1 MPTSCK
7 FVNKTGAT
15 LSPSPASDYFIAM
28 PSLFTIQFDQLVD
41 RLVSDH
47 PIGDVT
53 VDIRIIEP
61 GGQLGVLAVL
71 LLEGG
76 NLPIKL
82 LAANLYAQLL

>member
-1 MPTSCK
+1 MSIKQGWPFRHPLLQT
-7 FVNKTGAT
+7 V
-15 LSPSPASDYFIAM
+15 AM
-28 PSLFTIQFDQLVD
+28 SSLFTVQLNQLVD
-41 RLVSDH
+41 RLFGDH

-53 VDIRIIEP
+53 VDVRIIKSR
-61 GGQLGVLAVL
+61 GQLGILAVL